1 MWQQRIISLKL
12 FSDSAGMPWHASP
25 LPHRHTNKLVNII
38 LKKKMS
44 GRQPLG
50 SLRCRTVHSACV
62 RTTYIYSEWYREPCA
77 SPQLS
82 PSFLLMSCAVPWAYA
97 WPYLFG
103 PCVPRQMEGAGQR
116 GLWLWVPSVLLVSGV
131 IKMRWHFQRLA
142 LTTKAHLRVCV
153 RGVLREGFSM

>member
-12 FSDSAGMPWHASP
+12 FSDSAGMPWHAPP
-25 LPHRHTNKLVNII
+25 LPLRHTNKLVNII

-62 RTTYIYSEWYREPCA
+62 RTTYVYSEWCREPCA

-82 PSFLLMSCAVPWAYA
+82 PSFLLMSRAVPELT
-97 WPYLFG
+97 PDHISL
-103 PCVPRQMEGAGQR
+103 VPVCHSRWK
-116 GLWLWVPSVLLVSGV
+116 GLGREDCDCGSPQSSLSLGLKKKSGV
-131 IKMRWHFQRLA
+131 IKMR
-142 LTTKAHLRVCV
+142 
-153 RGVLREGFSM
+153 